1 MHQSLSTCKNCGNT
15 FSGKFCNQCGEKVY
29 TEHDKSV
36 VHFLDEGV
44 HFLTHFEGSFFTTVK
59 TIFLRPGRLSMD
71 YCGGIRKR
79 YFKPLSFFLLL
90 VILYLL
96 FPFFEGLNMRM
107 VYHTKNR
114 LYGGYA
120 QHQVTNLL
128 QKKGI
133 TEAELTDLFHQKSE
147 KASKF
152 LLVIIVPLTALCLWA
167 VTFRK
172 RNYFFDQMVFSAEAN
187 CFYLLWGFLLLPLL
201 VLLFQW
207 VYHWAT
213 SRYIPFRDGIT
224 GFLVSIPLLI
234 YVAIAGKRFYRL
246 KLAQAVLFCLFFLV
260 AHTFVVH
267 YLYKFILFVIVIN
280 QIH

>member
-1 MHQSLSTCKNCGNT
+1 MHQSAINCKNCGNR

-36 VHFLDEGV
+36 VHFFEEGI

-59 TIFLRPGRLSMD
+59 TIFSRPGRLSLD
-71 YCGGIRKR
+71 YCNGLRKR

-90 VILYLL
+90 VVLYLL

-114 LYGGYA
+114 LYGAYA
-120 QHQVTNLL
+120 QQQVTNLL

-133 TEAELTDLFHQKSE
+133 SEAELSELFQQKSE

-167 VTFRK
+167 VTFHKRK
-172 RNYFFDQMVFSAEAN
+172 YFFDQMVFATEVN

-201 VLLFQW
+201 IWPFQW

-213 SRYIPFRDGIT
+213 SSYIAFRDGIT
-224 GFLVSIPLLI
+224 GFLVSIPLLV
-234 YVAIAGKRFYRL
+234 YVAIAGRRFYRL
-246 KLAQAVLFCLFFLV
+246 KTVQAILLCLLFLV
-260 AHTFVVH
+260 AHTFIVH
-267 YLYKFILFVIVIN
+267 YLYKFVLFVTIIN